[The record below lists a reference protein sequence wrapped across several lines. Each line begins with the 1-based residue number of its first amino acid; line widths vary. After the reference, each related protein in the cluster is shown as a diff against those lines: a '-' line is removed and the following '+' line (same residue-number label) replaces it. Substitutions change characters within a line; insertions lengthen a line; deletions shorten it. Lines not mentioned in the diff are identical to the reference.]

1 PTRVPRE
8 PLPILNCNQL
18 GAPTIKE
25 QPSEPNRRLLFGG
38 NPASLAREQD
48 HEATFSWST
57 VHPVNGQG
65 AAHGLRASFAI
76 RAPNESAPLPLPPN
90 WPGYATPARIFFVA
104 PFDPSGRIQS
114 AALSWR
120 TLNEAAHAAGVDA
133 PSFEAVQAEDLVS
146 LPVLGPE
153 PGEASGLVLVED
165 VPIWVRGA
173 GKNVALS
180 APGDSDGPVWTS
192 AVQRTQN
199 QLVMLGGRDD
209 GTLDVVEFNAGRAR
223 RLFQIPG
230 SAHYPSNPDALAI
243 GAQGALAILR
253 TPSGSEPATR
263 ADPALL
269 LHEDGTVTV
278 LAPWSRLFLAD
289 APECKPAAGDYRAV
303 LQTSRAWLQ
312 LIDAAAAVTDE
323 VVGGGMFAL
332 LRGNAERLCLEAV
345 ELAEDSVER
354 LESSN
359 ETRLSARFVGREK
372 GAGRLGFAPGFEF
385 RQGLSCRLS
394 VAR

>member
-1 PTRVPRE
+1 
-8 PLPILNCNQL
+8 
-18 GAPTIKE
+18 
-25 QPSEPNRRLLFGG
+25 
-38 NPASLAREQD
+38 
-48 HEATFSWST
+48 
-57 VHPVNGQG
+57 
-65 AAHGLRASFAI
+65 
-76 RAPNESAPLPLPPN
+76 
-90 WPGYATPARIFFVA
+90 
-104 PFDPSGRIQS
+104 
-114 AALSWR
+114 
-120 TLNEAAHAAGVDA
+120 LNEAAHAAGVDA